1 MPTNDDFQIRLRKFS
16 MPIGGEHFRQPDW
29 GFHREGCSHA
39 KNWHSNSRK
48 SDIIT
53 KNRKTMN
60 VIRNS
65 SKVVMWILVLMIAF
79 TGCKSKKKAAEA
91 ARAAEERARMEQEA
105 NLRKEEERKKKE
117 AEDAARAEAE
127 RRQQEMLAN
136 APKAKLNQYFQSISS
151 SNNAASANA
160 SINEALTLF
169 ASPDTPVLIVISE
182 ENGQKDYDR
191 PTTIRQY
198 LNYLKDTKNNANSIS
213 NLQFDGSGKIT
224 EVELKKN

>member
-1 MPTNDDFQIRLRKFS
+1 MAAIEWFVEKAAISLKTGTVITVKPILLRKTAYTDL
-16 MPIGGEHFRQPDW
+16 I
-29 GFHREGCSHA
+29 
-39 KNWHSNSRK
+39 RK
-48 SDIIT
+48 LLM
-53 KNRKTMN
+53 MN
-60 VIRNS
+60 VIRKS
-65 SKVVMWILVLMIAF
+65 PRVIMWLFVLMICF

-105 NLRKEEERKKKE
+105 TARAEEERKRKE
-117 AEDAARAEAE
+117 AEEAARREAEA
-127 RRQQEMLAN
+127 RQREALAN
-136 APKAKLNQYFQSISS
+136 APKARLNQYFESIARSGNVS
-151 SNNAASANA
+151 SANA

-213 NLQFDGSGKIT
+213 NLQLDASGKIT
-224 EVELKKN
+224 EVELKKNY